1 MCSNVE
7 AVILLL
13 TAGAD
18 VNIKCNVSKRT
29 STYARVSMSAS
40 TLLLMAAYIK
50 AVQPL

>member
-1 MCSNVE
+1 MKAAQYSYVE

-29 STYARVSMSAS
+29 STYARVSMPVI
-40 TLLLMAAYIK
+40 LYYK
-50 AVQPL
+50 

>member
-1 MCSNVE
+1 MNAASNSKVE

-29 STYARVSMSAS
+29 STYARVSMSVI
-40 TLLLMAAYIK
+40 LYYK
-50 AVQPL
+50 